1 MSDAATEAVWTVVAN
16 MTREVRG
23 SPEDGPRRGTPMFG
37 AGARLYLGEGYWGM
51 GESTHVIG
59 LHRGSKRLVNCVVR
73 LALLTDVRA
82 KLEYA
87 PGRIAALRRLNARI
101 FADRAA
107 AEAEARHV
115 EGWILGNLARRGDG
129 MPAPESPRP

>member
-1 MSDAATEAVWTVVAN
+1 MSDATTEAVWTVVAN

-23 SPEDGPRRGTPMFG
+23 SSEDPPRHGTPMFS
-37 AGARLYLGEGYWGM
+37 AGTRLYLGQGYWGM

-107 AEAEARHV
+107 AEAEAHHV
-115 EGWILGNLARRGDG
+115 QGWILGNLAPREDG
-129 MPAPESPRP
+129 RPEPARP